1 MECIP
6 QSTAKRIKIVIMTD
20 EQIMN
25 APVWP
30 SRLIF
35 NASLLY
41 RKKLKDLTDDELL
54 VVKKYALNIK

>member
-1 MECIP
+1 
-6 QSTAKRIKIVIMTD
+6 MTD

-25 APVWP
+25 APVWT

-41 RKKLKDLTDDELL
+41 NKKYKDLTNEELL
-54 VVKKYALNIK
+54 AVRKYSLNIK

>member
-1 MECIP
+1 
-6 QSTAKRIKIVIMTD
+6 MTD

-30 SRLIF
+30 SRLIL

-41 RKKLKDLTDDELL
+41 RKKLKDLNDDELL
-54 VVKKYALNIK
+54 AVKKYSLNIK

>member
-1 MECIP
+1 
-6 QSTAKRIKIVIMTD
+6 MTD

-25 APVWP
+25 TPVWP

-41 RKKLKDLTDDELL
+41 HKKLTDLNDDELL
-54 VVKKYALNIK
+54 AVKKYSLNIK

>member
-1 MECIP
+1 
-6 QSTAKRIKIVIMTD
+6 MTD

-25 APVWP
+25 TPVWP

-41 RKKLKDLTDDELL
+41 SEKYKDLTDEELL
-54 VVKKYALNIK
+54 AVKKYSLNIK

>member
-1 MECIP
+1 
-6 QSTAKRIKIVIMTD
+6 MTD

-25 APVWP
+25 EPVWV

-41 RKKLKDLTDDELL
+41 RKQVGELTDSEMLA
-54 VVKKYALNIK
+54 VKKYSLNIK

>member
-1 MECIP
+1 
-6 QSTAKRIKIVIMTD
+6 MTD

-25 APVWP
+25 TPVWP

-41 RKKLKDLTDDELL
+41 SKKYKDLTDEELL
-54 VVKKYALNIK
+54 AVKKYSLNIK

>member
-1 MECIP
+1 
-6 QSTAKRIKIVIMTD
+6 MTD
-20 EQIMN
+20 EQIMS

-41 RKKLKDLTDDELL
+41 RKKLKDLTNDELL
-54 VVKKYALNIK
+54 AVKKYSLNIK

>member
-1 MECIP
+1 
-6 QSTAKRIKIVIMTD
+6 MTD

-41 RKKLKDLTDDELL
+41 RKKLKDLTDYELL